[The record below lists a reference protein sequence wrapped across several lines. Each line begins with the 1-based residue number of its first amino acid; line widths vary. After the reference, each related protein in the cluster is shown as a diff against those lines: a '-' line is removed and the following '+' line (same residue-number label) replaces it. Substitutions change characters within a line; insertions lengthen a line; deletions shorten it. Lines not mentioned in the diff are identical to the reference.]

1 MPSILGKD
9 DERLLADILCDSFP
23 RKCERCKDIIRSPQ
37 AVGAHMKK
45 RYLEM
50 CKPKPMAVG
59 LFEMVIEK
67 VEKLA

>member
-1 MPSILGKD
+1 
-9 DERLLADILCDSFP
+9 
-23 RKCERCKDIIRSPQ
+23 
-37 AVGAHMKK
+37 MKK